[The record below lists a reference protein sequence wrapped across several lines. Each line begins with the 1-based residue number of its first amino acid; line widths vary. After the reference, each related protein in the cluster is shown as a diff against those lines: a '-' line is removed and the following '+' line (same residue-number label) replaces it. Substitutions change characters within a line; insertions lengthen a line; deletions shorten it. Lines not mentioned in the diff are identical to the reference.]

1 MQGIDF
7 EKVLEFARL
16 GIRRASLFM
25 GFAVNMANN
34 PNVRDYDLSH
44 QTKHR
49 VLPETNDENV
59 LAEYKHEFRTWVIA
73 NALRELH
80 ESLVEYLEKVNQ
92 VCLTFEW
99 IVSEKTPEECDR
111 LQRKFRNAGFPDKFH
126 ILRRQF
132 AVTTQHENGWLSV
145 NAARNCLAHR
155 RGVVGRDDFNEGERL
170 QLRWRALE
178 IYFIPA
184 EGAPVLNHDI
194 PPGGLPMQGGALES
208 KYVDRACSFEI
219 GQLVELSPLQLAEIC
234 AFADEAAVE
243 LANSAVEFARRKGV
257 SIGERPSGASD
268 G

>member
-7 EKVLEFARL
+7 EKVLELVRL
-16 GIRRASLFM
+16 GIRRTSLFM

-49 VLPETNDENV
+49 VIPAISDENV
-59 LAEYKHEFRTWVIA
+59 LVEYKHEFRTWVIA

-80 ESLVEYLEKVNQ
+80 ESFVEYLEKVNQ
-92 VCLTFEW
+92 ACLTFEY
-99 IVSEKTPEECDR
+99 VADEKTPEECDR
-111 LQRKFRNAGFPDKFH
+111 LQKKFHNAGFPDKFD

-132 AVTTQHENGWLSV
+132 TVTTQHKDGWLSV
-145 NAARNCLAHR
+145 NAARNCLTHR
-155 RGVVGRDDFNEGERL
+155 RGVIGPEDFNEVDHL
-170 QLRWRALE
+170 QLRWRALD

-184 EGAPVLNHDI
+184 GGAPVLNHDI
-194 PPGGLPMQGGALES
+194 PPGGLSMQGGVLES
-208 KYVDRACSFEI
+208 NYVDRSCTFEK

-243 LANSAVEFARRKGV
+243 LANSAVEFARKKGILV
-257 SIGERPSGASD
+257 GERPNGASD